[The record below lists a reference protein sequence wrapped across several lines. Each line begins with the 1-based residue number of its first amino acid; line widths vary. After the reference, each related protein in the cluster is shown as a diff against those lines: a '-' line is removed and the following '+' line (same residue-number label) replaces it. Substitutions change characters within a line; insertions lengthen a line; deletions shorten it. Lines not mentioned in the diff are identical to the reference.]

1 MSAPSSPS
9 VPPTV
14 TDLLAANL
22 HEVFGNRDAAS
33 RRAAIERIYT
43 DDVAF
48 TDPEGVTT
56 GWDALEDKAR
66 ALLDKAPP
74 GSGFT
79 EDGPPYVGPD
89 RGALAWMFGP
99 EGDPLARGVDVIT
112 VRGGRIAAVLTLL
125 TA

>member
-1 MSAPSSPS
+1 MSAPPPPS

-22 HEVFGNRDAAS
+22 HEVFGNRDASS

-43 DDVAF
+43 EDVAF
-48 TDPEGVTT
+48 ADPEGVTT
-56 GWDALEDKAR
+56 GWDAIEDKAR

-74 GSGFT
+74 GSAFT
-79 EDGPPYVGPD
+79 EDGPPYVGTD
-89 RGALAWMFGP
+89 RGALAWAFGL
-99 EGDPLARGVDVIT
+99 EGNPLARGVDVIT
-112 VRGGRIAAVLTLL
+112 VRGGRIADVLTLL

>member
-1 MSAPSSPS
+1 MH
-9 VPPTV
+9 TV

-22 HEVFGNRDAAS
+22 HEVFGNRDPAS

-43 DDVAF
+43 EDVVF

-66 ALLDKAPP
+66 ALLDKVPP
-74 GSGFT
+74 DFGFS
-79 EDGPPYVGPD
+79 EDGRRYAGAHD
-89 RGALAWMFGP
+89 GALAWAFGP
-99 EGDPLARGVDVIT
+99 EGEPA
-112 VRGGRIAAVLTLL
+112 VRGIDIITLREERIATVLTLF